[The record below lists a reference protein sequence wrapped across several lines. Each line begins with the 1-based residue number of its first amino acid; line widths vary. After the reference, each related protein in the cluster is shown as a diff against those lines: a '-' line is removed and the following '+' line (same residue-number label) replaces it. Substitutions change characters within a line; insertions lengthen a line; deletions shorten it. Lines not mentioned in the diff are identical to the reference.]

1 MVNFTV
7 DQVRVLMDLKHN
19 IRNISVI
26 AHVDHGKSTL
36 SDSLVSKAGI
46 ISQQKAGDAR
56 YMDTRADEQQR
67 GITIKSTAVSLYY
80 SMDNIDELEAMMSPE
95 DRAAMAAGPQLV
107 IPRAGDVADEAE
119 DADEEKAAEAAPAAA
134 AAAPVDEAADAAAWD
149 KLNADNRKNFLIN
162 LIDSPGHVDF
172 SSEVTAALR
181 VTDGA
186 LVVVDCIEGV
196 AVQTETVLRQAI
208 AERIKPVLFVNKLD
222 RCLLE
227 LQMDLDEAYQAFTRA
242 IESANVVIETCRDP
256 VLGDVQVDPAK
267 GTVGFGSA
275 LQGWGFTLSVFADMY
290 SKKFGMP
297 KDKLM
302 ARLWGDHFFN
312 PKKNTWMKQS
322 LDTTTGDVGVRGF
335 VQYVMKPIHAMFEA
349 CMNNEKEKYTK
360 LVEKLDIKFPADA
373 KELTGK
379 ALLKKL
385 MQSWIPVGDT
395 LLQMI
400 ITHLPS
406 PAKAQRYRVENLYNG
421 PLDDEAAVAI
431 RRCDPNGPLMM
442 FVSKMVPTSDQ
453 SRFFAFGRVY
463 SGNVRTNQTVRI
475 YGPDYSHGS
484 KVDLYEKKKIQRTV
498 LMMGR
503 TTEQIADCPCGNVIG
518 LVGVDQFLLKSGTIT
533 TSDDAHP
540 FHCMRFSVSAVVRVA
555 VEVKNQSDLPKLVE
569 GLKRLQKSDPLVQS
583 FVTKTGEHIIAGAG
597 ELHLEICLKDLA
609 EDFMKGAPIKI
620 SDPVVSF
627 SETLTKETEMTC
639 ISKSSNKH
647 NRLFC
652 TAQPLGEEFCVAVDK
667 SVIEIDTKDIKKR
680 ARIMAEE
687 YGWDKNDAL
696 RLWSFGCAPDGKPNV
711 VVDQTKG
718 ASFLAEIKD
727 HVVGAF
733 LQYSLGGVFCDE
745 PLRGCRFNLMDIT
758 LHADAIHRGAGQISP
773 AAKKVFAA
781 CQMKSGPR
789 LLEPMYLCDITCPND
804 KVSGVYTTLQSR
816 RGRICPDAEDNSLGG
831 MSKVKA
837 FLPVLESFG
846 FTQLLRQNT
855 GGKAFPQMIF
865 DHWELIDNGDVDLFD
880 PKTKTYA
887 CVMSSRERKG
897 LKAEMPDFNEY
908 YDKL

>member
-1 MVNFTV
+1 MAQDKTPADDIVV
-7 DQVRVLMDLKHN
+7 KKYDAPVAED
-19 IRNISVI
+19 
-26 AHVDHGKSTL
+26 
-36 SDSLVSKAGI
+36 
-46 ISQQKAGDAR
+46 GDAP
-56 YMDTRADEQQR
+56 AE
-67 GITIKSTAVSLYY
+67 
-80 SMDNIDELEAMMSPE
+80 EAP
-95 DRAAMAAGPQLV
+95 
-107 IPRAGDVADEAE
+107 AE
-119 DADEEKAAEAAPAAA
+119 EPAAEEP
-134 AAAPVDEAADAAAWD
+134 AADAADAADGSEVDSGPVVLDQAAYD

-208 AERIKPVLFVNKLD
+208 SERIKPVLFVNKLD

-227 LQMDLDEAYQAFTRA
+227 LQMDLDDAYQAFTRA

-256 VLGDVQVDPAK
+256 ILGDVQVDPTM

-290 SKKFGMP
+290 SKKFGM
-297 KDKLM
+297 DRAVLM
-302 ARLWGDHFFN
+302 KRMWGDWFFN
-312 PKKNTWMKQS
+312 AKTNKWLTTNM
-322 LDTTTGDVGVRGF
+322 DTKTGDVCVRGF
-335 VQYVMKPIHAMFEA
+335 VQYIMKPIHQMFDSV
-349 CMNNEKEKYTK
+349 MNNEKEKYEK
-360 LVEKLDIKFPADA
+360 LLTKLDIKFPADA
-373 KELTGK
+373 RELTGK
-379 ALLKKL
+379 PLLKRL
-385 MQSWIPVGDT
+385 MQSWVPVGDT

-406 PAKAQRYRVENLYNG
+406 PARAQRYRAETLYNG
-421 PLDDEAAVAI
+421 PLDDEAAVAV
-431 RRCDPNGPLMM
+431 RRCDPTGPLMM
-442 FVSKMVPTSDQ
+442 FVSKMVPTADR
-453 SRFFAFGRVY
+453 SRFYAFGRVF
-463 SGNVRTNQTVRI
+463 SGNVRTNQVVRI

-484 KVDLYEKKKIQRTV
+484 KVDLFDKKKIQRTV

-503 TTEQIADCPCGNVIG
+503 YVEQIADCPCGNVVG

-533 TSDDAHP
+533 TSADAHP

-555 VEVKNQSDLPKLVE
+555 VEVKNQADLPKLVE

-583 FVTKTGEHIIAGAG
+583 FVTKTGEHVIAGAG
-597 ELHLEICLKDLA
+597 ELHLEICLKDLQ

-627 SETLTKETEMTC
+627 SETLTKESEMTL

-652 TAQPLGEEFCVAVDK
+652 TAQPLGEEFCVAIDK
-667 SVIEIDTKDIKKR
+667 SIIEIDTKDIKKR
-680 ARIMAEE
+680 ARIMSED

-711 VVDQTKG
+711 LVDQTKG

-727 HVVGAF
+727 HMVGAF

-745 PLRGCRFNLMDIT
+745 PLRGCRFNLLDIT
-758 LHADAIHRGAGQISP
+758 LHADAIHRGAGQIGP

-781 CQMKSGPR
+781 CQMKSGAR
-789 LLEPMYLCDITCPND
+789 LLEPLYLCDITCPND
-804 KVSGVYTTLQSR
+804 RVSGVYTTLQSR
-816 RGRICPDAEDNSLGG
+816 RGRICPDAEDQSCGG
-831 MSKVKA
+831 ISKIKA

-865 DHWELIDNGDVDLFD
+865 DHWELIDAEKGDVDIFD
-880 PKTKTYA
+880 PKTKTYG
-887 CVMSSRERKG
+887 CVMSSRKRKG
-897 LKAEMPDFNEY
+897 MKEEMPDFNEY